1 MLFSG
6 YFLVIFAEMGLGMQ
20 CQNNATKIRREILI
34 RILDLFRKGTLESE
48 ARAIPNRMYPK
59 DQSGIRC
66 CIYKDRAVSRLRSI
80 AALGWGAE
88 DDLDDGKSLNDYAAE
103 ALQRENLE
111 GPVMTVL
118 DIACKGCVNN
128 RYYITDVC
136 QGCLARPCMVN
147 CPKDAITVVDGR
159 SIIDPDKCIDCGK
172 CKMVCPYNAV
182 TKVSVPCE
190 EACPVGAISKN
201 KTGRATIDFEK
212 CISCGRCMRSCPF
225 GAVME
230 KSQVVDVARAL
241 SGKREVVAMVA
252 PAIVGQFPG
261 SLEQITA
268 GLLELGFD
276 RVVEVAQGADITT
289 MKEAAEFCE
298 RRERGEP
305 FMTTSCCPAY
315 IQTVQKHIPELK
327 KFVSETHTPMHYSA
341 CQQKQRNEDCI
352 TVFIGPC
359 VAKRH
364 EGFTDDCVDYV
375 LTFEEVGAFLV
386 AYNIEVSSLS
396 GVALEGAASRQG
408 RGFAVAGGVA
418 QAVNDY
424 ASDNSGVQPVSIDGL
439 STKAITRLKMYASGK
454 INNGNLIEVMACEG
468 GCIAGPGA
476 MSTMQNAARAIK
488 QICAESADLEE

>member
-1 MLFSG
+1 
-6 YFLVIFAEMGLGMQ
+6 MQ

-34 RILDLFRKGTLESE
+34 RILDLYRMGTLESE
-48 ARAIPNRMYPK
+48 ARLIPNRMYPK
-59 DQSGIRC
+59 DEPGVRC

-88 DDLDDGKSLNDYAAE
+88 DDLDDGKSLNEYAVE
-103 ALQRENLE
+103 ALRRESLD

-172 CKMVCPYNAV
+172 CKVVCPYNAV

-201 KTGRATIDFEK
+201 KTGRATIDFDK

-230 KSQVVDVARAL
+230 KSQIVDVARAVT
-241 SGKREVVAMVA
+241 GEREVVAMVA

-261 SLEQITA
+261 NLEQIAA
-268 GLLELGFD
+268 GLLQMGFD

-289 MKEAAEFCE
+289 IKEAEEFCE
-298 RRERGEP
+298 RCRRE
-305 FMTTSCCPAY
+305 
-315 IQTVQKHIPELK
+315 
-327 KFVSETHTPMHYSA
+327 
-341 CQQKQRNEDCI
+341 N
-352 TVFIGPC
+352 
-359 VAKRH
+359 
-364 EGFTDDCVDYV
+364 
-375 LTFEEVGAFLV
+375 
-386 AYNIEVSSLS
+386 
-396 GVALEGAASRQG
+396 
-408 RGFAVAGGVA
+408 
-418 QAVNDY
+418 
-424 ASDNSGVQPVSIDGL
+424 
-439 STKAITRLKMYASGK
+439 RL
-454 INNGNLIEVMACEG
+454 
-468 GCIAGPGA
+468 
-476 MSTMQNAARAIK
+476 
-488 QICAESADLEE
+488 